1 MQWWIFRH
9 GGRRINVGW
18 VDVVEVMEVV
28 GCRCVV
34 GVGAT
39 CWAWWVGGLVV
50 FGGLWWAVVGEK
62 TRERETFDFLAG
74 GAGVGGNFFSSGVIE

>member
-1 MQWWIFRH
+1 M
-9 GGRRINVGW
+9 GW

-50 FGGLWWAVVGEK
+50 FGGLWWALVGCGGGKDEG
-62 TRERETFDFLAG
+62 ERDLRLSCWG
-74 GAGVGGNFFSSGVIE
+74 RV